1 MSEKPLTKNFRPDGK
16 PLNINEY
23 ERQGGYQGLRK
34 ALKMLPSQIQQMVI
48 ESNLLGRGGAGFP
61 TGKKWSFV
69 PMGADAPRPKYMA
82 VNADEME
89 PGSFKDR
96 VLMEGDPNLVVE
108 GAIISAYA
116 VEAEAVYFF
125 IRWGYK
131 QSTERIS
138 RAIAEA
144 YEKNYLGKNIMGS
157 SYNIEMYV
165 HTSAGRYMCGEESS
179 LINALEGKRG
189 IPRTKPPYAVTCGL
203 WGKPTV
209 VDNVETVANV
219 PHIVTNGAKWFKGL
233 SLTEEG
239 GTKIYGVSGKVKRPG
254 WWELPMGTVMGDIIQ
269 EYAGGMSDGLKFK
282 GLLPGGA
289 STSFV
294 TEKHFATKMDFA
306 SMAKTGSGLG
316 TGTMTVLDD
325 KSCPV
330 GMVNNIENFFARSSC
345 GWCTPC
351 REGLPWVSK
360 ILNEMENGRGKAGDI
375 ELLNEHTVL
384 LDTGHTF
391 CALAPCAMNPLR
403 SALEYFGDDFER
415 HISEHRCPWR

>member
-1 MSEKPLTKNFRPDGK
+1 MEKPLTKNFKPDGQA
-16 PLNINEY
+16 LSLSEY
-23 ERQGGYQGLRK
+23 EKRGGYEGLRK
-34 ALKMLPSQIQQMVI
+34 ALKMSPKEIQQMVT

-61 TGKKWSFV
+61 TGTKWSFV
-69 PMGADAPRPKYMA
+69 PMGEDAPRPKYFA

-96 VLMEGDPNLVVE
+96 VLMEGDPNLIVE

-116 VEAEAVYFF
+116 VGAQTAYVF

-131 QSTERIS
+131 LSTERITK
-138 RAIAEA
+138 AIAEA
-144 YEKNYLGKNIMGS
+144 YEKKYLGKNIMGS
-157 SYNIEMYV
+157 SYNLEMFV

-179 LINALEGKRG
+179 LINALGGKRG

-209 VDNVETVANV
+209 IDNVETVSNV

-254 WWELPMGTVMGDIIQ
+254 WWELPMGTTVGEVIEQ
-269 EYAGGMSDGLKFK
+269 HAGGMSDGLKFK

-289 STSFV
+289 STSFL
-294 TEKHFATKMDFA
+294 TEKHFDTRMDFA
-306 SMAKTGSGLG
+306 SMSKTGSALG

-330 GMVNNIENFFARSSC
+330 GMVNNLENFSARSSC

-360 ILNEMENGRGKAGDI
+360 ILNAIEAGVGKSGDI
-375 ELLNEHTVL
+375 ELLREHTVL
-384 LDTGHTF
+384 LSPGHTF

-403 SALEYFGDDFER
+403 SALEYFGEDFER
-415 HISEHRCPWR
+415 HITGRCCPWR

>member
-1 MSEKPLTKNFRPDGK
+1 MEKPLTKNFRPDN
-16 PLNINEY
+16 LVYSLSEY
-23 ERQGGYQGLRK
+23 ESRGGYEGLRK
-34 ALKMLPSQIQQMVI
+34 ALKMPPREIHQIVI
-48 ESNLLGRGGAGFP
+48 DSKLLGRGGAGFP
-61 TGKKWSFV
+61 TGKKWSFT
-69 PMGADAPRPKYMA
+69 PMGETARRPKYFA

-96 VLMEGDPNLVVE
+96 VLMEGDPNLIVE
-108 GAIISAYA
+108 GAIISSYA
-116 VEAEAVYFF
+116 VEAQVAYVF
-125 IRWGYK
+125 IRWGYNLA
-131 QSTERIS
+131 TERMNK
-138 RAIAEA
+138 AIAEA
-144 YEKNYLGKNIMGS
+144 YEKNYLGKNIIGS
-157 SYNIEMYV
+157 GYNLEMFI

-179 LINALEGKRG
+179 LINALGGKRG
-189 IPRTKPPYAVTCGL
+189 LPRTKPPYAVNCGL

-219 PHIVTNGAKWFKGL
+219 PHIVSKGAKWFKDL
-233 SLTEEG
+233 SLSDEG

-254 WWELPMGTVMGDIIQ
+254 WWELPMGTTMGEILLEQ
-269 EYAGGMSDGLKFK
+269 AGGMSDGLKFK

-289 STSFV
+289 STAFL
-294 TEKHFATKMDFA
+294 TGEHLNLKMDFGSVSKA
-306 SMAKTGSGLG
+306 GSGLG

-330 GMVNNIENFFARSSC
+330 GLIDNLEKFFARSSC

-360 ILNEMENGRGKAGDI
+360 ILDAMEKGRGQKGDI
-375 ELLNEHTVL
+375 ELLKEHTVL

-403 SALEYFGDDFER
+403 SALKHFGDDFEK
-415 HISEHRCPWR
+415 HISQHRCPWKN